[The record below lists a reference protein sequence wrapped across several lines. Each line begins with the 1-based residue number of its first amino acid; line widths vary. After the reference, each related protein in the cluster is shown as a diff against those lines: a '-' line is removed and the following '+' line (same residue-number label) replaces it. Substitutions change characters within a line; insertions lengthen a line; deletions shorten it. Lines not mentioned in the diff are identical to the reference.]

1 MGNKESKIYEMTVK
15 HILYEK
21 GYIQPTTDVYYYID
35 KSWYLQ
41 FCEYVRKERI
51 EQYITKK
58 IITEKYNNILDLLK
72 TPKNYSLNQDKK
84 PPKDYNLEVHYIE
97 LYNIEDNKINQILDV
112 SKYIKI
118 NEEIQKGLINL
129 FNNCN
134 FIKYDI
140 SRFRLIIYN
149 EKTKIID
156 EKYIKGEKEMV
167 DIKLLEIY
175 NNLNPIIIFSKQKE
189 ELENFKKEYENTD
202 LKKTIENL
210 EHHEFYIIIFPS
222 QETLKI
228 KNLFG
233 TMGLPNI
240 GNNSYMN
247 ACIQCLSNVFPL
259 SKYFIFDKYIKDI
272 NEENPMGSEGKI
284 ALCYAELIKMLWN
297 QKLDLTYYNNKRCYY
312 YDQIEDK
319 EKLNIFTNLK
329 NEIGKNNLLY
339 NNDIQRDASD
349 FFLYLIDV
357 LHEDLNRVKK
367 RNNNEDDYYFNENDT
382 LEELYK
388 RKYEKFKKVNDSIFT
403 DIFYGMTLSITTCSE
418 CKSEYNI
425 FEPYDII
432 DFPLKPNPYGISN
445 VEADRTINKNNNNN
459 NKDIYKISGKNNFY
473 FCKCIIIP
481 YNCKSEKK
489 IIIYPIKKREYDK
502 MKIKDINLLIMRLF
516 NLENRDFITAIISN
530 NNTYYKYICTG
541 NEYLYEIFKK
551 PFNLKIY
558 FIQINMRIKE
568 LQLNSEMKEEKKLLD
583 FFLNPKTYLNE
594 GSMLMTNKNA
604 FNNGEDEKNSITSL
618 QSNIV
623 TVNNLKLLRL
633 ISMIKLNEDNK
644 FHIINLP
651 RIISYS
657 LNDSIKILYTQI
669 KNCFQLGKENFS
681 QLSDQDKLDLKTYKD
696 LELYINENQNLNV
709 PFILFFTIKK
719 KGINEEKEYYI
730 KIPFSEMTL
739 GKFSEFV
746 RNSLLQ
752 NDELKNF
759 VFKEGNIYIIWL
771 KYEEYIKEIE
781 NSFVLENIKEINPY
795 EIIINEEIKINEYEM
810 KNNYFNKKEV
820 SLYEILRI
828 YNQHEKYENENN
840 FFCEKCEKNVI
851 AVKKTFLYSL
861 PEVIIFHFKRKENG
875 NYNKIKI
882 NFPFEDLDLN
892 PFSYKSVNK
901 RYDLIGIIN
910 LKGDNNNGHYNCFCK
925 NDITQKWYLFNDSA
939 CFPIEDLSKEIKF
952 EEVCLLVYKNR
963 NFKEL
968 INY

>member
-84 PPKDYNLEVHYIE
+84 PPKDYNLEVHYIK
-97 LYNIEDNKINQILDV
+97 LYDIEENQINQILDV

-175 NNLNPIIIFSKQKE
+175 NNLNPIIIFSNQKE
-189 ELENFKKEYENTD
+189 EIENYKKEYIN
-202 LKKTIENL
+202 LKEKIESL
-210 EHHEFYIIIFPS
+210 EHDEFYLIIFPS
-222 QETLKI
+222 YETLKI

-297 QKLDLTYYNNKRCYY
+297 QKLDLSTFNNKKCYY

-623 TVNNLKLLRL
+623 TVNNLKLLKL

-681 QLSDQDKLDLKTYKD
+681 QLSDQDKLDIKTYKD

-719 KGINEEKEYYI
+719 KGISEEKEYYI